1 MKISAITL
9 LAATVMIYPS
19 TFATDSPIKEEMR
32 FKLFYAQGILEGI
45 VTENYPLIA
54 TNSYKMKQF
63 SQRSSWDVR
72 QSPEYRGL
80 TLDFQR
86 ALGSLASAAE
96 KKNVDAAT
104 VYYFQL
110 TTSCVTCHKHLRG
123 AQVSSV
129 APRQQVARLASATN
143 PELGFDSRREA
154 KKAK

>member
-96 KKNVDAAT
+96 RRNVDAAT

-123 AQVSSV
+123 AQVSSLPPLPGQQFARV
-129 APRQQVARLASATN
+129 AMAESDAHPTA
-143 PELGFDSRREA
+143 GGA